1 MISLT
6 SPIRTRAHS
15 WRAGPKLLALCVATV
30 VLFSQNSITFHFCV
44 LALIAS
50 VYASAGMTFLRFGV
64 RRVWGLWPFVVM
76 VMLWHGITHEIALGG
91 AISLR
96 LLNAVALANLVTLTT
111 KLSDMI
117 KVIRF
122 LTTPLRRFGL
132 STQQLEL
139 GIALVVR
146 FTPVLTEKG
155 SHLSDAWRAR
165 SPKRPKWHIVVPFA
179 VLAIDDA
186 EYVAEAIKARGGI
199 QHKN

>member
-6 SPIRTRAHS
+6 SPIRTRAHG
-15 WRAGPKLLALCVATV
+15 WRAGPKLLALCLATM
-30 VLFSQNSITFHFCV
+30 VLFSQGSITFHFCV
-44 LALIAS
+44 MVSILA
-50 VYASAGMTFLRFGV
+50 VYASAGMVFLRFGL
-64 RRVWGLWPFVVM
+64 RRIWGLWPFVVM
-76 VMLWHGITHEIALGG
+76 VMVWHGITQEIALGG

-96 LLNAVALANLVTLTT
+96 ILNAVALANLVTLTT

-117 KVIRF
+117 GVIRF

-132 STQQLEL
+132 RTQQIEL

-155 SHLSDAWRAR
+155 THLSNAWRAR
-165 SPKRPKWHIVVPFA
+165 SPKRPKWHIVAPFA

-186 EYVAEAIKARGGI
+186 EYVADAIKARGGI
-199 QHKN
+199 QNKK